1 MRKINS
7 LKAMF
12 VYVMMA
18 FVGMVVFASCGQDD
32 ITGHDDSN
40 NTKGKIVV
48 KDKDPEDPKPVLTD
62 TIYGKIVND
71 SLIIVHDSLK
81 NDTVFKTEQ
90 ISLGFSAKISRKDD
104 ERKTTVERIAKLD
117 FTFEDAQ
124 NKQNGKLQF
133 IGSQNGN
140 DADGQNYTLDFN
152 SEKVSKWGLND
163 VHFELVG
170 TNTPEVKNTDIEKKE
185 SDSIRIKSEMTWPLT
200 YKVVNVPNLKDK
212 EFKSS
217 MLNKTNHERFISYGD
232 AVLVSRDTTMV
243 PTIGTWSTEWL
254 LKVKETYRVNGKD
267 SIYEPTPKKVTLVS
281 KCGIDPLED
290 AFVGSLDFNHNFT
303 SEKWS
308 NWYDVESNDK
318 AVAIQ
323 ERKFERLGVASNGIE
338 KDKFNTKSYVTEQKA
353 TVVFAG
359 LTWNIP
365 ATNATLTNV
374 RHTFLDNEAS
384 DIDGYSMIKFVD
396 DEIATYN
403 NETNENE
410 PNYKKLNSS
419 CKLYLKVAT
428 PEVEKYLFDQ
438 TVVRTVKDVTVT
450 TIVTPVLD
458 NGNKL
463 DTIHCVL
470 NLPETFKCLDNVSF
484 EKVAEISE
492 VTGKLTEDG
501 EVSKTKE
508 SKTVN
513 GGKYTYNKYEQKYT
527 ESVTSNG
534 QTQYHHWVST
544 WYDDFEFSY
553 DGKANTNEY
562 TKVKSYSASCENE
575 AEHLTKSTSLS
586 TEELEVYLYSMNGS
600 FVIDGITRTDVAP
613 GTFTKVVIGTNHW
626 DESTKGQEH
635 TAIYSKRWCKYIR
648 YKADGTVTE
657 QLYEAVFNNL
667 TGGSE
672 HRVTAEQPVY
682 TSGTVVPL
690 APSTEARTD
699 DFCSFDAIKYSF
711 EKDAYYEGVAESMKD
726 FSNFTVSENA
736 YFEVEGNRVYF
747 ENPEHSISHSDSEL
761 KKVSETDEVETYERQ
776 TDWTFTFGGAQLTAT
791 SKGIVDIIKS
801 QDTPDFNY
809 SIEGVIESVSRPSNR
824 TGVPVTAYTGVF
836 LLSDNKCQ
844 AYGIYKDGNGDIT
857 FVLGDVV
864 DRFQD
869 MNGACWEKNQNKV
882 VPTRCVSA
890 DGFVTWYRADGSV
903 CDAAKHSSLQEVG
916 FNDRGNDHYN
926 HTGNYKPQHTK
937 KNGVEVVTWSGI
949 PESVASYTYRGWK

>member
-1 MRKINS
+1 MKKFNS

-12 VYVMMA
+12 TYMVAA
-18 FVGMVVFASCGQDD
+18 FVGMVVVSACSKDD
-32 ITGHDDSN
+32 ITGHDDANQS
-40 NTKGKIVV
+40 KGKIVV
-48 KDKDPEDPKPVLTD
+48 KEDTTKKPEPVLTD

-71 SLIIVHDSLK
+71 SLIIVHDSLR
-81 NDTVFKTEQ
+81 NDTIFKTEK
-90 ISLGFSAKISRKDD
+90 ISLGFNAKISREFD
-104 ERKTTVERIAKLD
+104 ERKTTVERLAKLD
-117 FTFEDAQ
+117 FSYEEAQ
-124 NKQNGKLQF
+124 NKQDGKMQYF
-133 IGSQNGN
+133 STQKSN
-140 DADGQNYTLDFN
+140 DMDAQNYTTSLN
-152 SEKVSKWGLND
+152 SGKGSLASIKD
-163 VHFELVG
+163 AHFELIST
-170 TNTPEVKNTDIEKKE
+170 TNTNVKNVDIEKK
-185 SDSIRIKSEMTWPLT
+185 STDSIRVKSTMDWEIA
-200 YKVVNVPNLKDK
+200 YRVVNVPNLEGK
-212 EFKSS
+212 EFKTSI
-217 MLNKTNHERFISYGD
+217 NQTNHERFISYGD
-232 AVLVSRDTTMV
+232 AVLVSRDTTMT
-243 PTIGTWSTEWL
+243 PTYGIWSTEWL

-290 AFVGSLDFNHNFT
+290 AFVGSLDFNHSFN

-318 AVAIQ
+318 SVAIQ
-323 ERKFERLGVASNGIE
+323 ERRFERLGVSTNGIE

-690 APSTEARTD
+690 APSSEARTD

-711 EKDAYYEGVAESMKD
+711 EKDAFYQGAAESMKD

-747 ENPEHSISHSDSEL
+747 ENPEHSISHTDSEL
-761 KKVSETDEVETYERQ
+761 KKVSETDEVTTYERQ
-776 TDWTFTFGGAQLTAT
+776 TDWTFTFGGAQMTAT

-809 SIEGVIESVSRPSNR
+809 SIEGVIESIACCWNR
-824 TGVPVTAYTGVF
+824 IANPLTAYTGVI
-836 LLSDNKCQ
+836 LLSENKCQ
-844 AYGIYKDGNGDIT
+844 PYGIYVDGRGEVT
-857 FVLGDVV
+857 FKLGNIQ
-864 DRFQD
+864 DRFTG
-869 MNGACWEKNQNKV
+869 MNGAAFLKDKV
-882 VPTRCVSA
+882 EVVATKCVSA
-890 DGFVTWYRADGSV
+890 DGFLTWYDQNNKV
-903 CDAAKHSSLQEVG
+903 IDACLHIDLQGVDY
-916 FNDRGNDHYN
+916 NDSGNVVEN
-926 HTGNYKPQHTK
+926 KTGKYKPVMEV
-937 KNGVEVVTWSGI
+937 KNGVQVVTWSGI
-949 PESVASYTYRGWK
+949 SEDIARYTYKK

>member
-1 MRKINS
+1 MNS

-12 VYVMMA
+12 TYVVAA
-18 FVGMVVFASCGQDD
+18 FVGTMVATSCSKDD
-32 ITGHDDSN
+32 ITGHDDANQS
-40 NTKGKIVV
+40 KGKIVV
-48 KDKDPEDPKPVLTD
+48 KEDSTKKPEAILTD
-62 TIYGKIVND
+62 TIYGIVRND
-71 SLIIVHDSLK
+71 TLILRHDSLK
-81 NDTVFKTEQ
+81 NDTLFKRD
-90 ISLGFSAKISRKDD
+90 SLAFAFNASISREFD
-104 ERKTTVERIAKLD
+104 ERKTTVERLKKLD
-117 FTFEDAQ
+117 FSFNEAE
-124 NKQNGKLQF
+124 NKQNGKMEYYGAQT
-133 IGSQNGN
+133 GN
-140 DADGQNYTLDFN
+140 DLDGQNYTVDFKSGKGSLGSIVN
-152 SEKVSKWGLND
+152 A
-163 VHFELVG
+163 HFELVG
-170 TNTPEVKNTDIEKKE
+170 TDNTGVKSTEIEKKA
-185 SDSIRIKSEMTWPLT
+185 SDSIRVNSEMSWNIA
-200 YKVVNVPNLKDK
+200 YRVVNVPNLEGK
-212 EFKSS
+212 EFKTSI
-217 MLNKTNHERFISYGD
+217 NQTNHERFISYGD

-254 LKVKETYRVNGKD
+254 LKVVETYRVNGHD
-267 SIYEPTPKKVTLVS
+267 SIAPAQTKKVNLVS
-281 KCGIDPLED
+281 TCGIDKNED
-290 AFVGSLDFNHNFT
+290 AFVGSLDFNHSFN

-318 AVAIQ
+318 SVAIQ
-323 ERKFERLGVASNGIE
+323 ERKFERLGVSTNGIE

-484 EKVAEISE
+484 ENVAEISE

-508 SKTVN
+508 NKTVN

-613 GTFTKVVIGTNHW
+613 GTFTKVVIGENHW

-672 HRVTAEQPVY
+672 HRVTAEKPVY

-690 APSTEARTD
+690 APSSEARTD

-711 EKDAYYEGVAESMKD
+711 EKDAFYEGAAESKKD
-726 FSNFTVSENA
+726 FANFTVSENA
-736 YFEVEGNRVYF
+736 YFEVEGNKVYF
-747 ENPEHSISHSDSEL
+747 ENPEHSISHSDSDL
-761 KKVSETDEVETYERQ
+761 KQISETDEVTTYERS
-776 TDWTFTFGGAQLTAT
+776 TNWTFTFGGAQLTAT
-791 SKGIVDIIKS
+791 SKGIVDILKA

-809 SIEGVIESVSRPSNR
+809 SIEGIIESVSRPSNR
-824 TGVPVTAYTGVF
+824 TGVPVTAYTGLF
-836 LLSDNKCQ
+836 LLDGNKCQ
-844 AYGIYKDGNGDIT
+844 PYGIYKDAQGDIT

-864 DRFQD
+864 DRFED

-882 VPTRCVSA
+882 VATKCVSA